1 MPVGK
6 VKRVVDGDTVVLA
19 GGERVRIANL
29 DAPELGKKG
38 GQAAKKRLQQ
48 VLPKGQQVGLSKPL
62 AKSYDRAVREVTVKG
77 KPVNKLVAKPPKH
90 R

>member
-1 MPVGK
+1 MAVGK
-6 VKRVVDGDTVVLA
+6 VKRVTDGDTFVLA

-29 DAPELGKKG
+29 DAPELGEKG
-38 GQAAKKRLQQ
+38 GQAGRKRLQQ

-62 AKSYDRAVREVTVKG
+62 AKSYDRTVRKVTVKG
-77 KPVNKLVAKPPKH
+77 KPVNKLVTRPPKH